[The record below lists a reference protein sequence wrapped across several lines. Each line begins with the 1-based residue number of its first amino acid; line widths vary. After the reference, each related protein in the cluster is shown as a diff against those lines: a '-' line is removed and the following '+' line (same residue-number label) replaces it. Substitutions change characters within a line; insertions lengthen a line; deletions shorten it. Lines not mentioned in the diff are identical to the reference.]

1 MGVDI
6 TDKVGSK
13 KVSVRKIQGAAR
25 SILKYLDQD
34 QSELSLMLVDNRKIK
49 ELNSRYRSKNEPTDV
64 LSFSPGEG
72 LPGGVRLL
80 GDVVISLE
88 QAEKQAAR
96 RKKTLEEEVESLL
109 IHGIL
114 HLLGYDHERSRSE
127 ARVMRGMERK
137 IREGIKD

>member
-6 TDKVGSK
+6 TNKIGSK
-13 KVSVRKIQGAAR
+13 KVSVRKLRDATR
-25 SILKYLDQD
+25 SVLKYLDQD
-34 QSELSLMLVDNRKIK
+34 QSELSLVLVDNREIQD
-49 ELNSRYRSKNEPTDV
+49 LNHRYRNKNEPTDV
-64 LSFSPGEG
+64 LSFPPGEG
-72 LPGGVRLL
+72 LPEGVSLL
-80 GDVVISLE
+80 GDVIISLE
-88 QAEKQAAR
+88 QAERQAAKR
-96 RKKTLEEEVESLL
+96 RTTLEDEVESLL